1 MANNNANIQWTWSEA
16 YGKYYHVTY
25 ENGEPR
31 YHWAPEE
38 QSTRRRDS
46 VHYPPSTAG
55 NTSTWIPAQA
65 DANNGQYQNSPSL
78 QPPQAGTVYDYIKG
92 TPGQYEKLDPSYCI
106 QNGRFFKRG
115 RVFAILFSEPAGE
128 TAPKHDNDNVTTVK
142 FGGRV
147 FTQIR
152 RFVVVQERQGF
163 CYACP
168 IFTYNERGTLKQGC
182 KASEHAIVY
191 LVGSTPTLLEGETG
205 ITKKPIGIVPID
217 STVQMHIASRIRF
230 GKVYP
235 IEWNV
240 KVKDLGSVSR
250 GDMENLW
257 TYFCNE
263 RD

>member
-25 ENGEPR
+25 ENDF
-31 YHWAPEE
+31 
-38 QSTRRRDS
+38 SRRRDS

-92 TPGQYEKLDPSYCI
+92 TPGQYEKLDPS
-106 QNGRFFKRG
+106 FSRG
-115 RVFAILFSEPAGE
+115 EDEPAGE